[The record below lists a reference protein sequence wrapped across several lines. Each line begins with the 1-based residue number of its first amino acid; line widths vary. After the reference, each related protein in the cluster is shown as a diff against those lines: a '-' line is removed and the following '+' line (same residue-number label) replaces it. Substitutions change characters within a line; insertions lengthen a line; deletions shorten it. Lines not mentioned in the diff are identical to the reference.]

1 MSPEILSI
9 IGILLGLAV
18 LVVFAMKGVSLYVL
32 APLAALVVAV
42 FSGGNILTAMTDT
55 YMTGFS
61 TFMKNF
67 FLMFALSSIFA
78 KIMGDSGAAKV
89 IALKVA
95 ALVRKAPAKYQR
107 LLAVLSVGIMT
118 AILTMGGIN
127 LYCCI
132 FVLVSIGKDLF
143 EEFDIPWHLYMT
155 SSLGSGSFT
164 MSMIPGTP
172 AMQNLIPMEVLG
184 TQATA
189 APVLGI
195 ISTVLCLAL
204 SVVYVKY
211 ALTRTEKRNEHFL
224 PTGARIKATTPAEDA
239 SAGAPNINLL
249 VCLIPSIALLVA
261 LNGLKLNAVVALV
274 VAVVVALI
282 IFGKSLV
289 DNKVNL
295 GVCFTDGI
303 KNAIMVL
310 LNVCVIVGF
319 GSVVSA
325 TSGYSAIMSAL
336 DKIPGPPIFQL
347 FIAVNVAAGVAGS
360 ASAALGVGL
369 NLFADK
375 FLAMGLSPDIIHRIS
390 VMASGGLDTLPHS
403 SGTASALG
411 VAQLSH
417 KEGYLHVFWLNTVI
431 PIIVTAIACA
441 LASMG
446 VC

>member
-1 MSPEILSI
+1 MSPEVLSI
-9 IGILLGLAV
+9 IGILLGLAI
-18 LVVFAMKGVSLYVL
+18 LIVFALKGVPLYVL
-32 APLAALVVAV
+32 APLAALVVAI
-42 FSGGNILTAMTDT
+42 FAGGNILTTMTDT
-55 YMTGFS
+55 YMTGFAN
-61 TFMKNF
+61 FMKSY

-78 KIMGDSGAAKV
+78 KIMSDSGAAKV

-95 ALVRKAPAKYQR
+95 RLVRLAPVKYQR

-118 AILTMGGIN
+118 AILTVGGIN
-127 LYCCI
+127 LYCCV

-143 EEFDIPWHLYMT
+143 EEFDVPWHLYMT

-172 AMQNLIPMEVLG
+172 AIQNLIPMEVLG
-184 TQATA
+184 TEATA

-195 ISTVLCLAL
+195 ISTILCIVL
-204 SVVYVKY
+204 SVIYCKY
-211 ALTRTEKRNEHFL
+211 ALTKCDKKGEHFL
-224 PTGARIKATTPAEDA
+224 PTGAKVKASSPAEN
-239 SAGAPNINLL
+239 SSEMPKINLI

-261 LNGLKLNAVVALV
+261 LNGFKLNAVVSLV

-282 IFGKSLV
+282 LFGPSLV
-289 DNKVNL
+289 KSKASIAN
-295 GVCFTDGI
+295 CFGDGI
-303 KNAIMVL
+303 RNAIMVL

-319 GSVVSA
+319 GSVVSSTA
-325 TSGYSAIMSAL
+325 GYTAIMAAL

-347 FIAVNVAAGVAGS
+347 FVAVNIAAGVAGS
-360 ASAALGVGL
+360 ASSALGIGL
-369 NLFADK
+369 GMFAEK
-375 FLAMGLSPDIIHRIS
+375 FLAMGISPDIIHRIS

-417 KEGYLHVFWLNTVI
+417 KEGYMHVFWLNTVI
-431 PIIVTAIACA
+431 PIIVTAFACV
-441 LASMG
+441 LASLG

>member
-1 MSPEILSI
+1 MSSEVLSI
-9 IGILLGLAV
+9 IGILLGL
-18 LVVFAMKGVSLYVL
+18 LILIIFAMRGVSLYVL

-42 FSGGNILTAMTDT
+42 FAGGNILTTMTDT
-55 YMTGFS
+55 YMTGFAN
-61 TFMKNF
+61 FMKSY

-89 IALKVA
+89 IAMKVA
-95 ALVRKAPAKYQR
+95 YLVRRAPAKYQR

-118 AILTMGGIN
+118 AILTVGGIN

-143 EEFDIPWHLYMT
+143 EEFDIPWHLYMC

-172 AMQNLIPMEVLG
+172 SIQNLIPCDTLG
-184 TQATA
+184 TSAA
-189 APVLGI
+189 SAPVLGI
-195 ISTVLCLAL
+195 ISTIICLIL
-204 SVVYVKY
+204 SVIYCKY
-211 ALTRTEKRNEHFL
+211 ALNKCDKHNEHFL
-224 PTGARIKATTPAEDA
+224 PTGSRIQASSSGEDT
-239 SAGAPNINLL
+239 SAAPKINLI

-261 LNGLKLNAVVALV
+261 LNGFGLNAVVSLV
-274 VAVVVALI
+274 VAVLVALV
-282 IFGKSLV
+282 IFAKNLM
-289 DNKVNL
+289 DNKINL

-303 KNAIMVL
+303 KNAIMAL

-325 TSGYSAIMSAL
+325 TTGYTVIMNAL

-360 ASAALGVGL
+360 ASAALGIGMTM
-369 NLFADK
+369 FADK
-375 FLAMGLSPDIIHRIS
+375 FMAMGLSPELIHRIA
-390 VMASGGLDTLPHS
+390 VMSSGGLDSLPHS

-411 VAQLSH
+411 VAQLTH
-417 KEGYLHVFWLNTVI
+417 KEGYIHVFMLNTVI
-431 PIIVTAIACA
+431 PIIVTAIACV
-441 LASMG
+441 LASFG